1 MLAFS
6 DKERC
11 AEKGRRSER
20 QLNANRAGDRGNNH
34 SRRRQQQAADGAGHA
49 ATEARDDAGARQ
61 IVTVGH

>member
-11 AEKGRRSER
+11 AEQERRGER
-20 QLNANRAGDRGNNH
+20 QLNVNRAGDRGNNH
-34 SRRRQQQAADGAGHA
+34 SRRRQQPAADGAGHA